1 MRIRTDGNYE
11 HRKST
16 IKSCANHYGCNKT
29 RALMLAAD
37 QVPELH
43 AAFEDVLALNSLT
56 RTQRQEI
63 AERFSKARGIE
74 IETETITNV
83 EIAE

>member
-1 MRIRTDGNYE
+1 MRIRTDE
-11 HRKST
+11 KPHRQQT
-16 IKSCANHYGCNKT
+16 INRVADHYGCNKT

-43 AAFEDVLALNSLT
+43 AAVEDVLNLDSLT

>member
-1 MRIRTDGNYE
+1 
-11 HRKST
+11 
-16 IKSCANHYGCNKT
+16 
-29 RALMLAAD
+29 MLAAD

-74 IETETITNV
+74 IERETITNV